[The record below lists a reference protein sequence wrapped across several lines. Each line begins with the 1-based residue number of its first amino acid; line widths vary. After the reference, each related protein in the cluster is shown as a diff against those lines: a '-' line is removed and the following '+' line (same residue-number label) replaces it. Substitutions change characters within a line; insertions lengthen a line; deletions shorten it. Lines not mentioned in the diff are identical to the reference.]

1 MYLGPFS
8 IAKTEYYRW
17 VKGGGEEEKEVEEE
31 EEKIYTLLE
40 TGNPR
45 STSPEFP
52 QEGLCTAS

>member
-8 IAKTEYYRW
+8 IAKMEYYRW

-45 STSPEFP
+45 STSPEVP
-52 QEGLCTAS
+52 

>member
-45 STSPEFP
+45 NTSPEVP
-52 QEGLCTAS
+52 